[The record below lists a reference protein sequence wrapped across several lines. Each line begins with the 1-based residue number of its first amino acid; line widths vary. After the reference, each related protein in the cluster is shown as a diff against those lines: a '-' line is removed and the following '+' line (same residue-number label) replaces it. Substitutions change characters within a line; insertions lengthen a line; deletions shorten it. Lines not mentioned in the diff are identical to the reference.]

1 MALNH
6 TRRRNFLWLCLVT
19 FNNPTEAASHFQLLN
34 RGWKKSHLS
43 HTYRSPERTGVRVI
57 IVLERWLPL
66 VEQFYCWSYRVKIL
80 KSPSF
85 LTVEAMKS
93 SWSLLKCLLKGLDL
107 WDAAGVSTGQ
117 RSVLIPAGE
126 MDQKQVT
133 APLSVWLQFYY
144 NLHFL
149 VTVSD
154 EKFPRVNAENLRQL
168 NFNSQCLIY
177 TEKSFN
183 LANTVNL

>member
-117 RSVLIPAGE
+117 RSVLIPAGGNGP
-126 MDQKQVT
+126 KT
-133 APLSVWLQFYY
+133 GHCPSVRLITVLLQFTFFS
-144 NLHFL
+144 HSERREVPTCQCWEFK
-149 VTVSD
+149 TV
-154 EKFPRVNAENLRQL
+154 KFQ
-168 NFNSQCLIY
+168 
-177 TEKSFN
+177 
-183 LANTVNL
+183 